1 MDLKQAQQKADDI
14 SDVYLDTAGEFISRV
29 KEIKQKGFNKL
40 YHEIISNEAIWSV
53 WLRMENDIDMLH
65 SERKH
70 LFANDTLE
78 PYLEYCQRMKKE
90 IDLIQ
95 NAIHLV
101 DTFVATETQSVGI
114 VGWCRK
120 IPGLSRTSKGEET
133 IISIVIKIVI
143 IVSLIGL
150 VAYMFGR

>member
-14 SDVYLDTAGEFISRV
+14 TDVYLDVAGEFISRI
-29 KEIKQKGFNKL
+29 KEFKQKGFNKL

-53 WLRMENDIDMLH
+53 WLRMENDMEMLH
-65 SERKH
+65 SERRH

-78 PYLEYCQRMKKE
+78 PYLEYCQRMKTE

-95 NAIHLV
+95 NAIRLV
-101 DTFVATETQSVGI
+101 DTFAATETQSVDI
-114 VGWCRK
+114 AGWRRK
-120 IPGLSRTSKGEET
+120 ISGLFRTSKGEET

-143 IVSLIGL
+143 IVSLVVL
-150 VAYMFGR
+150 TVYTFGR